1 MSNYSPLQNQK
12 RVIVLGGGPNRIG
25 QGIEFDYCCCHASFA
40 LKEEGYEAIM
50 INSNPETVST
60 DFDTSDRLYFE
71 PLTYEDV
78 LHVVQKENPTGVIVQ
93 FGGQTPLNLSW
104 RLDKAGVPILGTSV
118 DSIDRAEDRK
128 LFQVLLKKLK
138 LTQPP
143 NGTAISFI
151 EAQKVAEEIGFPII
165 VRPSYVLGGRAMM
178 IVYDDADLEEY
189 MNKAVI
195 ASPER
200 PILVDKFV
208 EDAIEV
214 DVDSVSDGKETVICG
229 VMEHIEEAGI
239 HSGDSACA
247 LPTFSL
253 SKTMLDKIRK
263 ATHALAKELNVVG
276 LMNIQYAVKG
286 DILYVLEVN
295 PRASRT
301 VPFVS
306 KATGIPW
313 AKIATKVMI
322 GKTLKELG
330 IEKEVIP
337 SYFSVKEAVFPFS
350 RFPGVDPVLGPEMK
364 STGEVMGIDPDLGL
378 AYMKAQIAAGQKL
391 PMEGKIFISVD
402 DKHKRSIVG
411 FAKRID
417 TLGYKIVST
426 SGTADVLRKNSL
438 EVEVV
443 EKLGE
448 GRPDILDLI
457 KNNEIKLV
465 INTPGDKKTK
475 VDESKIRSEV
485 IMRMIP
491 IVTTLSG
498 ARATV
503 NGLESF
509 KKKGFSVKALQDYHV

>member
-1 MSNYSPLQNQK
+1 M
-12 RVIVLGGGPNRIG
+12 
-25 QGIEFDYCCCHASFA
+25 
-40 LKEEGYEAIM
+40 
-50 INSNPETVST
+50 
-60 DFDTSDRLYFE
+60 
-71 PLTYEDV
+71 
-78 LHVVQKENPTGVIVQ
+78 
-93 FGGQTPLNLSW
+93 
-104 RLDKAGVPILGTSV
+104 
-118 DSIDRAEDRK
+118 
-128 LFQVLLKKLK
+128 
-138 LTQPP
+138 
-143 NGTAISFI
+143 
-151 EAQKVAEEIGFPII
+151 
-165 VRPSYVLGGRAMM
+165 
-178 IVYDDADLEEY
+178 
-189 MNKAVI
+189 
-195 ASPER
+195 
-200 PILVDKFV
+200 
-208 EDAIEV
+208 
-214 DVDSVSDGKETVICG
+214 
-229 VMEHIEEAGI
+229 
-239 HSGDSACA
+239 
-247 LPTFSL
+247 
-253 SKTMLDKIRK
+253 
-263 ATHALAKELNVVG
+263 
-276 LMNIQYAVKG
+276 
-286 DILYVLEVN
+286 
-295 PRASRT
+295 
-301 VPFVS
+301 
-306 KATGIPW
+306 
-313 AKIATKVMI
+313 
-322 GKTLKELG
+322 
-330 IEKEVIP
+330 
-337 SYFSVKEAVFPFS
+337 
-350 RFPGVDPVLGPEMK
+350 
-364 STGEVMGIDPDLGL
+364 IDPDLGL